1 MDDQKFSLFPT
12 PRDPTVPL
20 LRKLFWQEVIE
31 LPLTGGYFCRRV
43 GHEVPTLTALGKG
56 DDVTDGV
63 GPTEDGHQA
72 VQPCTENFCNGP
84 LTHIHICSP
93 SVVGPDPVGSG
104 TFSWIRKINFRIM
117 IQQE

>member
-20 LRKLFWQEVIE
+20 LRKLFWREVIE

-84 LTHIHICSP
+84 LTHIYVYPVLWVRIRS
-93 SVVGPDPVGSG
+93 DPELFPGSG
-104 TFSWIRKINFRIM
+104 KYFSGS
-117 IQQE
+117 